1 MSETIR
7 SFLEPPISAAPP
19 HAAAKLV
26 WLVRLRWIAVAA
38 QLLAIPTALEL
49 KLLEPHLLPLF
60 VGITASL
67 GILNVGTYVY
77 LRRGGSMRPGLVLL
91 QLGADIAALTGLL
104 GITGG
109 AWNPLAPILFVHVAL
124 GALLLEG
131 GPGLFF
137 FALLLTCLGL
147 IQLRPHI
154 PPGLEGTLLPPQVLF
169 PAQFAI
175 AVAFWLLT
183 VSLSRTLIALQH
195 RFAMLS
201 ERKTRVDRLRA
212 VGALAA
218 GTCHEFATP
227 LNTAQLRLTRLAR
240 NRNMEGD
247 PDLKLASEALERCGN
262 ILRRMAGSQ
271 LRPEAL
277 ELEAVDVDSLVE
289 RVCASVTGAAE
300 HDTRAEVRFERQD
313 QMPRRALLPHVAF
326 SHALL
331 NLIEN
336 AQETTPPLEHV
347 DVAVRSRGDR
357 IDVCV
362 HDRGTGWPEVV
373 REHLGEPFVTTKP
386 EGGGLGLYYVHSFV
400 EAVGAELVL
409 EDRRGGGATARVS
422 LPALAAG
429 EVVR

>member
-7 SFLEPPISAAPP
+7 SFLEPPISAAPT

-26 WLVRLRWIAVAA
+26 WIVRLRWIAVAA
-38 QLLAIPTALEL
+38 QLLAVAPALEL
-49 KLLEPHLLPLF
+49 RLLEPRLLPPFL
-60 VGITASL
+60 GITASL
-67 GILNVGTYVY
+67 VILNAGTRVY
-77 LRRGGSMRPGLVLL
+77 LLRGGRVQPGLVLL
-91 QLGADIAALTGLL
+91 QLSADVAALTGLL

-131 GPGLFF
+131 GLGLFF
-137 FALLLTCLGL
+137 FGLLLACLGL

-154 PPGLEGTLLPPQVLF
+154 PPGLEEALLPPRVLI
-169 PAQFAI
+169 PAQLAI

-183 VSLSRTLIALQH
+183 VSLSRTLIALQNS
-195 RFAMLS
+195 FALLS

-240 NRNMEGD
+240 NRNIASD
-247 PDLKLASEALERCGN
+247 PDLELANEALERCGD

-277 ELEAVDVDSLVE
+277 ELEAVDVDTLVE
-289 RVCASVTGAAE
+289 SVCASVTGAAQE
-300 HDTRAEVRFERQD
+300 ALADVHFERQD
-313 QMPRRALLPHVAF
+313 QMPRRALLPQFAF

-336 AQETTPPLEHV
+336 AQETTPAQEHV
-347 DVAVRSRGDR
+347 DVEVRSRGDR

-362 HDRGTGWPEVV
+362 HDRGAGWPEVV

-422 LPALAAG
+422 LPALTTREAVG
-429 EVVR
+429 